1 MGFGLKVSI
10 HISIED
16 SEPRGA
22 SSLEQEHNVGMYL
35 TWPHA
40 LKLKVVIYLRVT
52 MIVQGERDSLMAEL
66 ESLATT
72 TDENTQKL
80 QETYKNKLK
89 QLEAQV

>member
-1 MGFGLKVSI
+1 VDT

-16 SEPRGA
+16 GQPRGA
-22 SSLEQEHNVGMYL
+22 SCLEQELNIGMYL

-52 MIVQGERDSLMAEL
+52 LIVQGERDSLMAEL